1 MSLKCHFREMNISIS
16 KNINRRTTMKK
27 FLFFCVCLLCFGM
40 AKAQDATKILDKTS
54 ATLKAAGDVKVGFTL
69 DADGNATTG
78 YIKLQG
84 QKFVVN
90 LGGTITWFDGKTM
103 WNYVKKNEEVN
114 VTTPSDAEV
123 AKMNPYAF
131 LTFYKN
137 GYTAKM
143 GNSTSKDYEVVL
155 TGTDSTPYKK
165 VVLRINKSTNYP
177 SYINTTSS
185 KGVVTT
191 INCNSVQKNQKYSD
205 STFKFNKKNYP
216 NAEVVDLR

>member
-1 MSLKCHFREMNISIS
+1 M
-16 KNINRRTTMKK
+16 MKK
-27 FLFFCVCLLCFGM
+27 ILFFLVCMLSCFHV

-54 ATLKAAGDVKVGFTL
+54 ATLKAAGNVKVGFTL
-69 DADGNATTG
+69 DADGNSTTG

-103 WNYVKKNEEVN
+103 WSYVKKNEEVN
-114 VTTPSDAEV
+114 VTTPSEAEV

-143 GNSTSKDYEVVL
+143 GNSTAKEHEVVL

-165 VVLRINKSTNYP
+165 VVLRVNQSTNEP
-177 SYINTTSS
+177 SYIQTTSS

-191 INCNSVQKNQKYSD
+191 IVCNSLQKNQKYSD
-205 STFKFNKKNYP
+205 ATFKFNKKNYP